1 LQWAL
6 VTGACSG
13 IGLELARELA
23 RRGYALVLVSNRA
36 AELELAAQRLAAD
49 HGVTAH
55 AVAMDLAR
63 HDAAESLYDKV
74 RGLDVDIDVLVN
86 NAGMLLFGEVVDTD
100 PERIQAMLQL
110 HVTTPSMLVRY
121 FGADMRARRSGH
133 IMFVSSASTWCDFP
147 GVALYGGTKRYLR
160 SFAASIREDLAP
172 WGVNVTCLAPGAVAT
187 DLYGQSG
194 GAAAKAAKLG
204 LLGDPAAV
212 AGTGLK
218 GMFRGKALVLPGMG
232 AKLMAVGAALTP
244 RWLVHLVR
252 VRTGFLSRPAAESRR
267 SVKI

>member
-13 IGLELARELA
+13 IGLELTRELA

-36 AELELAAQRLAAD
+36 AELELAARRLATE
-49 HGVTAH
+49 HGVATKALTI
-55 AVAMDLAR
+55 DLAR
-63 HDAAESLYDKV
+63 PAAAAELYEAV
-74 RGLDVDIDVLVN
+74 RALGLEVEVLVN
-86 NAGMLLFGEVVDTD
+86 NAGMLLFGEVADAD
-100 PERIQAMLQL
+100 PARMQAMLQL
-110 HVTTPSMLVRY
+110 HVTTPSLLARY
-121 FGADMRARRSGH
+121 FGAGMRARKSGH
-133 IMFVSSASTWCDFP
+133 MLFVSSASTWCDFP
-147 GVALYGGTKRYLR
+147 GVALYGSTKRYLR
-160 SFAASIREDLAP
+160 SFAASIREELAP

-187 DLYGQSG
+187 GLYGQGG

-212 AGTGLK
+212 ARAGVK
-218 GMFRGKALVLPGMG
+218 GMFRGKALVLPGAG

-252 VRTGFLSRPAAESRR
+252 VRTDFLSRPTH
-267 SVKI
+267 